1 MACVKIKILDARD
14 ALPSLVLPHLLISC
28 GFDSDIGT
36 FAIIHC
42 VKCNIDHEIIDATWS
57 ED

>member
-1 MACVKIKILDARD
+1 MDCIKTKILDARD

-28 GFDSDIGT
+28 GFDSSVGT

-42 VKCNIDHEIIDATWS
+42 IKCDVDHEIIDMEWS